1 MIGDFK
7 VTCSKMV
14 LVCFLGNEGVFFSLS
29 FKVGRGAMAWFLSFT
44 YHDLFSRAYLFF
56 GIFTALC
63 NEERFWAE
71 TERGV

>member
-1 MIGDFK
+1 
-7 VTCSKMV
+7 
-14 LVCFLGNEGVFFSLS
+14 
-29 FKVGRGAMAWFLSFT
+29 MAWFLWLT

-71 TERGV
+71 TERGVQRLSGGNVVVPV